1 MAIAT
6 EEPGKGVELVEVN
19 GSQFGRRFTFSVKKN
34 QGKQPGRVSD
44 IEGHP
49 SGRYLA
55 VTLDDREIVFQQVIG
70 DAATGNIS
78 APYRSS
84 GTTRRQRA

>member
-44 IEGHP
+44 IE
-49 SGRYLA
+49 
-55 VTLDDREIVFQQVIG
+55 
-70 DAATGNIS
+70 
-78 APYRSS
+78 
-84 GTTRRQRA
+84 